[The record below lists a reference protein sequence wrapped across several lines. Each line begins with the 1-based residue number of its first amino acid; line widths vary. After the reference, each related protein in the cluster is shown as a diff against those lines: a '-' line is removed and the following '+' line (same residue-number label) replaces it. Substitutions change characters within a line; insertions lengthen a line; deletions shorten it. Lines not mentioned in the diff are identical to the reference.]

1 MLCLEA
7 IDIFYGMTMNIKQI
21 AESTTRIYSTI
32 QVKAFDEEKREFVGI
47 ASTPST
53 DRMNDIVEP
62 KGAMYQL
69 PIALLWQHDK
79 MMPVG
84 TVITAKQTKD
94 GIEVRGQIPKADA
107 PAGLAARLEEA
118 WQSLKLGLVRGLSIG
133 FRPIEYAFLDNGG
146 VHFTKWDWMELSLV
160 TIPANADAT
169 ILSVKSYDTAAAL
182 GNATDTTVTPSSG
195 VSEKQII
202 ARITK
207 PKAPEAKNMN
217 IQEQIKGF
225 EETRKVKSLDMN
237 TLMEKAA
244 GEGRGLD
251 ASESDSFDTLKSEL
265 KAIDEQIERLKELEQ
280 INLKSATTVTDAS
293 GMTAKTDRVFATPKV
308 TEKLDKGIRFARY
321 AMCLGAAKGDLHT
334 AKSIAAARFPHDA
347 AINLTLKAAVEA
359 GTTTGTTW
367 ASPLVE
373 YNQFAGDFIEY
384 LRPQTI
390 IGKFGQG
397 GIPSLRQI
405 PFNVHIRGQSSGG
418 SGYWVGQGAPKPLTK
433 FDFTDAYLGF
443 AKVANIAVLSDELV
457 RFSNPSA
464 EMLVRDSLAG
474 ALIGR
479 IDTDFI
485 DPEKSAVT
493 NVSPA
498 SITNGVS
505 RVISSGTD
513 ADAIRTDVKAAM
525 AYFIA
530 ANITPTTGVWIM
542 QATTALA
549 LSLMRNALGQKEFPE
564 LTMLGGTFEGLPVIV
579 SEYVPDDSSG
589 SYVVLVNASDI
600 FLADDGGIAI
610 DVSREASLQMLDNP
624 TNNSSS
630 GTATT
635 MVSMFQTNSV
645 AIRAERYINW
655 QRRRDAGVVRIDQV
669 RWGA

>member
-1 MLCLEA
+1 MVEL
-7 IDIFYGMTMNIKQI
+7 KQL
-21 AESTTRIYSTI
+21 AESVERIYSTI
-32 QVKAFDEEKREFVGI
+32 EIKAFDDEKREFTGI
-47 ASTPST
+47 ASTPAT

-62 KGAMYQL
+62 KGAEYRL

-79 MMPVG
+79 LMPVG
-84 TVITAKQTKD
+84 TVITARPTKN
-94 GIEVRGQIPKADA
+94 GIEVKGHIPKADA

-118 WQSLKLGLVRGLSIG
+118 WQSLKLNLVRGLSIG

-146 VHFTKWDWMELSLV
+146 IHFTKWDWLELSLV

-169 ILSVKSYDTAAAL
+169 ILSIKSFDQQNMAAAL
-182 GNATDTTVTPSSG
+182 GNAVEVPTKPSSG
-195 VSEKQII
+195 VSEKQVI

-207 PKAPEAKNMN
+207 PKPLEAKNMN

-225 EETRKVKSLDMN
+225 EESRKTKQLEMN

-251 ASESDSFDTLKSEL
+251 ASESESFDTLKLEL
-265 KAIDEQIERLKELEQ
+265 KAIDDQITRLKDLEE
-280 INLKSATTVTDAS
+280 INLKSATVVTDVS
-293 GMTAKTDRVFATPKV
+293 GMATRTTVPATPKY
-308 TEKLDKGIRFARY
+308 TEKLEKGIRFARY

-334 AKSIAAARFPHDA
+334 AKSIAASRFPHDE

-367 ASPLVE
+367 ASPLVA

-390 IGKFGQG
+390 IGKFGTG
-397 GIPSLRQI
+397 GIPALRQI

-418 SGYWVGQGAPKPLTK
+418 TGYWVGQGAPKPLTK

-485 DPEKSAVT
+485 DPEKSETA

-505 RVISSGTD
+505 RVISSGVD
-513 ADAIRTDVKAAM
+513 ADAIRVDVKAAM

-600 FLADDGGIAI
+600 FLADDGGITI

-624 TNNSSS
+624 TNNSST

-655 QRRRDAGVVRIDQV
+655 KRRRDAGVVRIDQV
-669 RWGA
+669 RWGS